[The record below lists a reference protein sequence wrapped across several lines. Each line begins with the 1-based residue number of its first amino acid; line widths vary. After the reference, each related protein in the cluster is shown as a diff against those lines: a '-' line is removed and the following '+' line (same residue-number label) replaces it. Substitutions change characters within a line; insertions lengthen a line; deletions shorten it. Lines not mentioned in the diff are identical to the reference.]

1 MSLLPGT
8 YGLTSDFSDGRNHGA
23 WDIATGGC
31 YGNPIVAAKSGTVMN
46 AMPDPYG
53 YGTYVM
59 IDHGNGY
66 ITVYGHMSSKIAT
79 PGQYVEQGQV
89 IGYIGNTG
97 QSTGPHLHFEVR
109 YMGVKQ
115 DPLNYYPDIYG
126 SLTKYF

>member
-1 MSLLPGT
+1 
-8 YGLTSDFSDGRNHGA
+8 
-23 WDIATGGC
+23 
-31 YGNPIVAAKSGTVMN
+31 
-46 AMPDPYG
+46 
-53 YGTYVM
+53 M

>member
-1 MSLLPGT
+1 MCIRDS
-8 YGLTSDFSDGRNHGA
+8 
-23 WDIATGGC
+23 
-31 YGNPIVAAKSGTVMN
+31 
-46 AMPDPYG
+46 
-53 YGTYVM
+53 
-59 IDHGNGY
+59 Y